1 MQNFFHVGTYL
12 RGIYLSRVC
21 FIYVV
26 DNLVI
31 DDDDDDDDDTCVLAV
46 RVVEPLCLSLHL
58 LLYTLHVTHV
68 YFCVSFT
75 LFCHS
80 RIRLFLPK
88 YFHKHLFINIV
99 FVFIVLGMLL
109 LDVFVT

>member
-12 RGIYLSRVC
+12 RGIYLSRVY

-31 DDDDDDDDDTCVLAV
+31 DDDDDDDTCVLAV
-46 RVVEPLCLSLHL
+46 RVVEPLSVLTPAVHASC
-58 LLYTLHVTHV
+58 YARFF
-68 YFCVSFT
+68 FCVSFT

-88 YFHKHLFINIV
+88 YFHKHLFLN
-99 FVFIVLGMLL
+99 IVLGMLL